1 MTADYNG
8 WNDAPEAER
17 EAMDVYSRQEFEQE
31 ALAQLE
37 VLQKFAFEL
46 TGSRDGAEDL
56 VFETMRRGLDRWEQ
70 YQPDNV
76 RAWLCTIL
84 YRLFLRQTRRVLARQ
99 APLQTTKLRNCIRE
113 MGYGDL
119 RPAA

>member
-8 WNDAPEAER
+8 WADAPEAER
-17 EAMDVYSRQEFEQE
+17 EAMDVYSRQESEGE

-37 VLQKFAFEL
+37 DLQKFARRL

-56 VFETMRRGLDRWEQ
+56 VSCVAEEIT
-70 YQPDNV
+70 
-76 RAWLCTIL
+76 RAIDALPKT
-84 YRLFLRQTRRVLARQ
+84 YRAT
-99 APLQTTKLRNCIRE
+99 
-113 MGYGDL
+113 YGDL

>member
-17 EAMDVYSRQEFEQE
+17 EAMEVYSRQEFERE

-37 VLQKFAFEL
+37 VLHKFAFGL
-46 TGSRDGAEDL
+46 TGSRVEADDL
-56 VFETMRRGLDRWEQ
+56 VFETMRSALDRWEQ
-70 YQPDNV
+70 YQPDNIRV
-76 RAWLCTIL
+76 CLCTIL
-84 YRLFLRQTRRVLARQ
+84 YRLFLQQTRRVLARQ
-99 APLQTTKLRNCIRE
+99 AHRQTTKLRNCVRE
-113 MGYGDL
+113 MGYGHL

>member
-17 EAMDVYSRQEFEQE
+17 EAMDVYTRREFEGE
-31 ALAQLE
+31 ALAHLE
-37 VLQKFAFEL
+37 DLQKFARGL

-56 VFETMRRGLDRWEQ
+56 VS
-70 YQPDNV
+70 
-76 RAWLCTIL
+76 
-84 YRLFLRQTRRVLARQ
+84 
-99 APLQTTKLRNCIRE
+99 
-113 MGYGDL
+113 L